1 VVTILKLG
9 SPACVNVR
17 RLIVSNFI
25 SLDGFV
31 AGPKGEL
38 DWFTEDAFDEG
49 SETLQF
55 MIDSVS
61 SVGAILMGRLTYQE
75 FVRYWPTAPD
85 HPITRFMN
93 SLPKVVFSRTLKRV
107 DWGKWGNI
115 RLAKG
120 NVGAEV
126 RGLKRQR
133 GKDIV
138 IYGSASLVSE
148 LTRLRLVDEYRIIL
162 IPVILGRGTPEFTG
176 IHGWKKLK
184 LLKAKPFKTGA
195 VLLYYA
201 PRAP

>member
-1 VVTILKLG
+1 LDGLVRLG
-9 SPACVNVR
+9 VR

-38 DWFTEDAFDEG
+38 DWFTEKAFDEG
-49 SETLQF
+49 SETLRF

-61 SVGAILMGRLTYQE
+61 SVGAILMGRHTYEE
-75 FVRYWPTAPD
+75 FVSYWPTAPD

-107 DWGKWGNI
+107 EWGKWGNI
-115 RLAKG
+115 RLVKG
-120 NVGAEV
+120 NAGAEV
-126 RGLKRQR
+126 RRMKRQR

-148 LTRLRLVDEYRIIL
+148 LTRLRLVDEYRIII
-162 IPVILGRGTPEFTG
+162 IPVILGKGIPEFPG
-176 IHGWKKLK
+176 MHGRKKLK

-195 VLLYYA
+195 VLLHYA
-201 PRAP
+201 PSA